1 MSEKPNKGLVKF
13 CVTCSTDTQSENKKR
28 IFPKLCFG
36 HVAMIL
42 AFIYIASSQFF
53 HNITLF
59 LLVE

>member
-53 HNITLF
+53 S
-59 LLVE
+59 